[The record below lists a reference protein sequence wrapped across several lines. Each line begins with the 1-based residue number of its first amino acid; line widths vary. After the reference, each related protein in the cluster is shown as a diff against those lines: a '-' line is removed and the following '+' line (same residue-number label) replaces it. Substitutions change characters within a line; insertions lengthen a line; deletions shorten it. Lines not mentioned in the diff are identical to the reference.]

1 MSDNNLFS
9 SVYLVTITNQNGIFQ
24 KETVLGLVAHNQVE
38 IVEADVC
45 TNIYIDN
52 KFEEQNSFRLKVYPI
67 NFNGYNNQNS
77 ISTDFLT
84 FKRSIG
90 VSNISISSG
99 MYLFEHGSEYIS
111 WNISYSIPKD
121 LHDYTSVVVKTIQPS
136 CLTKD
141 SNYVISGQFFEDKIY
156 VNNFSGSFKIIN
168 PPNDRLK
175 DCTIRIRVLTNVGN
189 CTVEYVS
196 DISFL
201 YKGCQNVEN
210 FINCNPTTKNPRY
223 APISGQK
230 IIINNAYCA
239 KSKTATCFKKFPSCK
254 LCNTSCYNMTLMWDK
269 PSTPSSIEK
278 YILRYGRA
286 TNVLDLKYVDKE
298 DKRLEINF
306 NATSYT
312 FVQCITNDMD
322 FGFQV
327 FASMKDSE
335 SPFTKNSYAFY
346 FLKALFPSFKFANTT
361 TTTTTAITPAIN
373 GKSFTGTIAASVVV
387 PLTIFIIILLLC
399 LCQKR
404 KCVHLPVWSNTL
416 FGDYIY
422 THTPIYIHKIIK
434 QFDEWEVMPRDI
446 FFEEKI
452 GEGAFGSVYKGTI
465 KSTAFIKT
473 KYVNKSL
480 SQVYFEKNLVGKEI
494 VAIKCLKEGANESE
508 FSDFKDEIILMKS
521 LGYHKNIVNMIG
533 CSTNNK
539 SLCLVLEYLENGD
552 LLSFL
557 RQNRTMIF
565 NNAEENSNSNYEKF
579 PDNRKLN
586 KKLTITPVD
595 LLSFAWQIASGME
608 YLVMAKYVHRD
619 LAARNILVGNE
630 KNVKISD
637 FGLTRKIN
645 DEQIYMSRINRRLP
659 VKWMSVEAIFD
670 QKFTSFSDVWSFGIL
685 LFEIVTLGGAPYP
698 GIINRQLLSLLKS
711 GYRMEKPD
719 NCGDQMYEIMLKCWN
734 VSPLKRP
741 TFTNL
746 REHFEKII
754 GQETSYFSLDIDERA
769 NYYNVASFKSFSS
782 ISEIVELDKEIENI
796 TLCTTKLKSNSAST
810 NGNCDECTS
819 QYVNFE
825 NFHKNGTAKVQL
837 YEMFSCNE

>member
-9 SVYLVTITNQNGIFQ
+9 SVYLVTITNKNGIFQ

-45 TNIYIDN
+45 TNIYTDN

-84 FKRSIG
+84 FKRSVG

-99 MYLFEHGSEYIS
+99 MYLLEYGSEYIS

-121 LHDYTSVVVKTIQPS
+121 LHDYTSVVVKTIRPS

-141 SNYVISGQFFEDKIY
+141 SNYLISSQFFEEKIY
-156 VNNFSGSFKIIN
+156 LNNFSGRFKIRN

-175 DCTIRIRVLTNVGN
+175 DCTIRLRVLTNVGN
-189 CTVEYVS
+189 CTVENVS

-210 FINCNPTTKNPRY
+210 FINCNPSTTINPKY
-223 APISGQK
+223 DPISGQR

-239 KSKTATCFKKFPSCK
+239 KFKNATCLKKSSCK

-269 PSTPSSIEK
+269 PSTPSSIEN
-278 YILRYGRA
+278 YTLRYGRA
-286 TNVLDLKYVDKE
+286 TSFLDFKYVDKE
-298 DKRLEINF
+298 DKLLEINF
-306 NATSYT
+306 NTTSYT
-312 FVQCITNDMD
+312 FVQCITNNMD

-327 FASMKDSE
+327 FASTKDPV
-335 SPFTKNSYAFY
+335 SPLSKNSYAFY
-346 FLKALFPSFKFANTT
+346 FLKALPSFANTT
-361 TTTTTAITPAIN
+361 TTTNTNITLAIN
-373 GKSFTGTIAASVVV
+373 GKSFTGTITASVVV
-387 PLTIFIIILLLC
+387 PLAIFIIILLLC

-404 KCVHLPVWSNTL
+404 KRGHLPVWSNT
-416 FGDYIY
+416 FIDDYIY

-434 QFDEWEVMPRDI
+434 QFDEWEVMPHNI

-465 KSTAFIKT
+465 KSTAFVKT
-473 KYVNKSL
+473 NYVNK
-480 SQVYFEKNLVGKEI
+480 SQVYFEKNLVGKEPKI
-494 VAIKCLKEGANESE
+494 VAIKRLKEGANESE

-521 LGYHKNIVNMIG
+521 LGYHRNIVNMIG
-533 CSTNNK
+533 CSTRNK

-565 NNAEENSNSNYEKF
+565 NNSEENSNSNYEKIA
-579 PDNRKLN
+579 DNGKLN

-608 YLVMAKYVHRD
+608 YLVEAKYVHRD
-619 LAARNILVGNE
+619 LAARNILVGSE

-670 QKFTSFSDVWSFGIL
+670 QKFTSFSDVWSFGIV

-698 GIINRQLLSLLKS
+698 GITNRQLLNLLKS

-719 NCGDQMYEIMLKCWN
+719 NCGDQMYEIMQKCWN
-734 VSPLKRP
+734 VSPLNRP

-769 NYYNVASFKSFSS
+769 NYYNVASFKSLSS
-782 ISEIVELDKEIENI
+782 VSEIVEPDEEIKNI
-796 TLCTTKLKSNSAST
+796 TPCTTKLKSNSVSI
-810 NGNCDECTS
+810 NKNCDEFTLS
-819 QYVNFE
+819 EYVNFE
-825 NFHKNGTAKVQL
+825 NFHKNGIAKFQP
-837 YEMFSCNE
+837 YEMFTYNE